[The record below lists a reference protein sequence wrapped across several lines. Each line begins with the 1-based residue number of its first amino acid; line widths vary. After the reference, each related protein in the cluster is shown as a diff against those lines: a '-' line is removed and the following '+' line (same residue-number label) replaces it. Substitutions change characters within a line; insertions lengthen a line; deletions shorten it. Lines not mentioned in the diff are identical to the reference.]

1 MMGASPNFMVE
12 PEVTDDF
19 IDGSEAC
26 RLLGVKP
33 ATLYAYVSRGVLK
46 SYKQGIKRQRLY
58 RRSEILNL
66 LAVRPSDEPAPESA
80 SKPKRSDIPA
90 AEDWIPYF

>member
-1 MMGASPNFMVE
+1 MSESPEEEGFIE
-12 PEVTDDF
+12 GREV
-19 IDGSEAC
+19 C

-58 RRSEILNL
+58 KRDDVVKL
-66 LAVRPSDEPAPESA
+66 LAVRPSDEESA
-80 SKPKRSDIPA
+80 VVTHGPKPVKRAEIPA

>member
-1 MMGASPNFMVE
+1 MSEETVPA
-12 PEVTDDF
+12 DDF
-19 IDGSEAC
+19 IEGAEAC
-26 RLLGVKP
+26 RLLGVKA

-58 RRSEILNL
+58 RRSEIMGL
-66 LAVRPSDEPAPESA
+66 LAVRPSDEVAQTPPTSA
-80 SKPKRSDIPA
+80 NKRKRADIPA

>member
-1 MMGASPNFMVE
+1 MVE

-66 LAVRPSDEPAPESA
+66 LAVRPSDEPAPEPT
-80 SKPKRSDIPA
+80 SKPKRADIPA